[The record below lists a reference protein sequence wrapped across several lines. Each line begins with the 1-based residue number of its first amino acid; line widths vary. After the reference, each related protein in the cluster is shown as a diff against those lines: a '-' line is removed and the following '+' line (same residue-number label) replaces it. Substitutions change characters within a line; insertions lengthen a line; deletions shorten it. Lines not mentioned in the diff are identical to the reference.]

1 MTFFNFDRLLVTVR
15 AADSRT
21 VAQVKSRFVNLPG
34 KMPQSPDD
42 LMQRLLSAMVDH
54 YLELRQP
61 LARRLDEWQ
70 LLLLDPR
77 KPFHD
82 WGKLLESRQQIREV
96 QNLSEEQRDA
106 VQEWRDYRIADL
118 SPAMHA
124 RFTDI
129 VEHIERV
136 LNHAHTIE
144 HQAESAVQ
152 LYFAAMSHRTT
163 EIMRLLTLITAI
175 FMPLT
180 LITGVFGMNF
190 DVIPGLHKA
199 SASGSRSPRCSGSS
213 SAWSPTS
220 VASAGSSAAFG
231 SMPGP
236 SGPAGGQKDP
246 NIGPS
251 AMTATSAS
259 IGADD
264 ADHHDVEVALPVRR
278 AAHGEQR
285 DHRAVVRQ
293 AVERAG
299 ADHRDAVH
307 QRGIDALLRG
317 DLHVGRA
324 QRVQRDGQA
333 AGGRAGQR
341 RQDVGGDRERDQRPA
356 ADAEHPV
363 AHRRERRHRRHHR
376 AEADQAR
383 DAEDRQHRRVGAGVD
398 RSRAARAAGGS

>member
-1 MTFFNFDRLLVTVR
+1 MDLWKIESGKAAALMAAGEQLPAQGFGWLDLAYDEVDLLPAEVERLTGVRIFDVHIGDATNLSHPSFFDSSDTYEIVVFRGLAPQTTVDEIVTRPMTFFNFDRLLVTVR
-15 AADSRT
+15 APDSRT

-70 LLLLDPR
+70 HLLLDPR

-82 WGKLLESRQQIREV
+82 WGKLLESRRQIREV

-199 SASGSRSPRCSGSS
+199 YGFWLALATMLGIVVGM
-213 SAWSPTS
+213 
-220 VASAGSSAAFG
+220 VAYF
-231 SMPGP
+231 
-236 SGPAGGQKDP
+236 
-246 NIGPS
+246 
-251 AMTATSAS
+251 
-259 IGADD
+259 
-264 ADHHDVEVALPVRR
+264 
-278 AAHGEQR
+278 
-285 DHRAVVRQ
+285 
-293 AVERAG
+293 
-299 ADHRDAVH
+299 
-307 QRGIDALLRG
+307 
-317 DLHVGRA
+317 
-324 QRVQRDGQA
+324 
-333 AGGRAGQR
+333 
-341 RQDVGGDRERDQRPA
+341 
-356 ADAEHPV
+356 
-363 AHRRERRHRRHHR
+363 RHKRW
-376 AEADQAR
+376 
-383 DAEDRQHRRVGAGVD
+383 V
-398 RSRAARAAGGS
+398 

>member
-1 MTFFNFDRLLVTVR
+1 MDLWKIESGKASALMAAGEQLPGQGFGWLDLAYDEVDLLQAEVERLTGVRIFDVHIGDAKNLSHPSFFDSSDTYEIVVFRGLAPQTTVDEIVTRPMTFFNFDRLLVTVR

-70 LLLLDPR
+70 HLLLDPR

-82 WGKLLESRQQIREV
+82 WAKLLESRRQIREV

-190 DVIPGLHKA
+190 DVIPWLHKA
-199 SASGSRSPRCSGSS
+199 YGFWLALATMLGIVVGM
-213 SAWSPTS
+213 
-220 VASAGSSAAFG
+220 VAYF
-231 SMPGP
+231 
-236 SGPAGGQKDP
+236 
-246 NIGPS
+246 
-251 AMTATSAS
+251 
-259 IGADD
+259 
-264 ADHHDVEVALPVRR
+264 RR
-278 AAHGEQR
+278 KR
-285 DHRAVVRQ
+285 WV
-293 AVERAG
+293 
-299 ADHRDAVH
+299 
-307 QRGIDALLRG
+307 
-317 DLHVGRA
+317 
-324 QRVQRDGQA
+324 
-333 AGGRAGQR
+333 
-341 RQDVGGDRERDQRPA
+341 
-356 ADAEHPV
+356 
-363 AHRRERRHRRHHR
+363 
-376 AEADQAR
+376 
-383 DAEDRQHRRVGAGVD
+383 
-398 RSRAARAAGGS
+398 

>member
-1 MTFFNFDRLLVTVR
+1 MDLWKIESGKAGALMTAGEQLPGQGFGWLDLAYDEVDQLQAEVERITGVRIFDVHIGDAKNLSHPSFFDSSDTYEIVVFRGLAPQTTVDEIVTRPMTFFNFDRLLVTVR
-15 AADSRT
+15 ATDSRT

-70 LLLLDPR
+70 HLLLDPR

-82 WGKLLESRQQIREV
+82 WGKLLESRRQIREV

-190 DVIPGLHKA
+190 DVIPWLHKA
-199 SASGSRSPRCSGSS
+199 YGFWLALATMLGIVVGM
-213 SAWSPTS
+213 
-220 VASAGSSAAFG
+220 VAYF
-231 SMPGP
+231 
-236 SGPAGGQKDP
+236 
-246 NIGPS
+246 
-251 AMTATSAS
+251 
-259 IGADD
+259 
-264 ADHHDVEVALPVRR
+264 RR
-278 AAHGEQR
+278 KR
-285 DHRAVVRQ
+285 WV
-293 AVERAG
+293 
-299 ADHRDAVH
+299 
-307 QRGIDALLRG
+307 
-317 DLHVGRA
+317 
-324 QRVQRDGQA
+324 
-333 AGGRAGQR
+333 
-341 RQDVGGDRERDQRPA
+341 
-356 ADAEHPV
+356 
-363 AHRRERRHRRHHR
+363 
-376 AEADQAR
+376 
-383 DAEDRQHRRVGAGVD
+383 
-398 RSRAARAAGGS
+398 

>member
-1 MTFFNFDRLLVTVR
+1 MDLWKIESGKASALMAAGEQLPGQGFGWLDLAYDEVDLLQAEVERLTGVRIFDVHIGDAKNLSHPSFFDSSDTYEIVVFRGLAPQTTVDEIVTRPMTFFNFDRLLVTVR

-70 LLLLDPR
+70 HLLLDPR

-82 WGKLLESRQQIREV
+82 WAKLLESRRQIREV

-118 SPAMHA
+118 SQAMHA

-199 SASGSRSPRCSGSS
+199 YGFWLALATMLGIVVGM
-213 SAWSPTS
+213 
-220 VASAGSSAAFG
+220 VAYF
-231 SMPGP
+231 
-236 SGPAGGQKDP
+236 
-246 NIGPS
+246 
-251 AMTATSAS
+251 
-259 IGADD
+259 
-264 ADHHDVEVALPVRR
+264 
-278 AAHGEQR
+278 
-285 DHRAVVRQ
+285 
-293 AVERAG
+293 
-299 ADHRDAVH
+299 
-307 QRGIDALLRG
+307 
-317 DLHVGRA
+317 
-324 QRVQRDGQA
+324 
-333 AGGRAGQR
+333 
-341 RQDVGGDRERDQRPA
+341 
-356 ADAEHPV
+356 
-363 AHRRERRHRRHHR
+363 RHKHW
-376 AEADQAR
+376 
-383 DAEDRQHRRVGAGVD
+383 V
-398 RSRAARAAGGS
+398 